1 MPAEPDLRNMP
12 MEDQQ
17 VEAVVEQAEGSC
29 IPDTVPAPVVVSD
42 YVVEAVALSLEQGVE
57 QPDSEEDSVI
67 EAVAADAVAV
77 ADIDSAVDFDTF

>member
-1 MPAEPDLRNMP
+1 MLAEPDLGNMP

-29 IPDTVPAPVVVSD
+29 IPDTVPAPAVGPD
-42 YVVEAVALSLEQGVE
+42 YVVEVVALSLEQGVE
-57 QPDSEEDSVI
+57 QPDLEVGSVV